1 VAPTGTGGT
10 APPGSTLFSD
20 NFEEKSAPG
29 NWLSGDKQTGL
40 GTWAVMTDGSQVFEG
55 VAAGS
60 DFTTQVSGN
69 TTWTDFTMSADVKVT
84 AGSSYEVALY
94 GRFTTWDSYY
104 IMYMDD
110 SGAVQ
115 VRRRLNGSTTTLG
128 TKSKA
133 ATAPAIGSLHTFK
146 LAFSGPNI
154 TATVDDVVRVT
165 TTDTMLPTGGIG
177 LGISNGTA
185 EFDNVVVTR

>member
-1 VAPTGTGGT
+1 M
-10 APPGSTLFSD
+10 SD
-20 NFEEKSAPG
+20 AG
-29 NWLSGDKQTGL
+29 
-40 GTWAVMTDGSQVFEG
+40 QVFQG
-55 VAAGS
+55 VAAGED

-69 TTWTDFTMSADVKVT
+69 TGWTDVTISADVKVMT
-84 AGSSYEVALY
+84 GSSYEVAIY

-110 SGAVQ
+110 AGQVQ

-133 ATAPAIGSLHTFK
+133 TAAPALGSPHTFK
-146 LAFSGPNI
+146 LDIHGPMIN
-154 TATVDDVVRVT
+154 AYVDEVLRVA
-165 TTDTMLPTGGIG
+165 TTDTMLPTGGVG

>member
-1 VAPTGTGGT
+1 
-10 APPGSTLFSD
+10 
-20 NFEEKSAPG
+20 
-29 NWLSGDKQTGL
+29 
-40 GTWAVMTDGSQVFEG
+40 MTDGSNVFQG

-69 TTWTDFTMSADVKVT
+69 TAWTDVTISADVKVT
-84 AGSSYEVALY
+84 AGSSYQVSIY
-94 GRFTTWDSYY
+94 GRFTTWDSFY

-110 SGAVQ
+110 AGQVQ

-128 TKSKA
+128 TKSKPA
-133 ATAPAIGSLHTFK
+133 MVPAIGSQHNFK
-146 LAFSGPNI
+146 LDIHGSTINAY
-154 TATVDDVVRVT
+154 VDDVLRVT
-165 TTDTMLPTGGIG
+165 TTDTMLPTGGLG